1 MEKDKLVYSTEKK
14 VALTLDE
21 AKVAIQRATDAH
33 DQRKFEQV
41 LIGLGVDPDSRSFR
55 DRVASFRKNCNM
67 D

>member
-21 AKVAIQRATDAH
+21 AKVAIQRATDAQ